1 MDRLERLISE
11 LNTLPK
17 GYISEKTIGGKRY
30 SYLQVRSGDTVVSK
44 YMRAEEVEKISE
56 ELSLRKESESKLAEI
71 SERLSR
77 IEVAAEL
84 LDKALLRKLS
94 LLKLSWGMDS
104 LSAAEKEKCISFSD
118 AMTAIEGVPVSDT
131 VKKEL
136 EDWKN
141 GSTTFLAVFEQT
153 LRKYGFEAGV

>member
-1 MDRLERLISE
+1 MTDIVFEYKELLEQKNQIEQKLA
-11 LNTLPK
+11 LLPK

-56 ELSLRKESESKLAEI
+56 ELSLRKESELKLAEI

-84 LDKALLRKLS
+84 LDKVLYEASSEMKNAFAR
-94 LLKLSWGMDS
+94 
-104 LSAAEKEKCISFSD
+104 SD
-118 AMTAIEGVPVSDT
+118 A
-131 VKKEL
+131 
-136 EDWKN
+136 
-141 GSTTFLAVFEQT
+141 
-153 LRKYGFEAGV
+153 